1 MIAFWVVAGV
11 LSAACAGVILSSSAR
26 AASRAGAADPTTA
39 LYRRQLREIDDLADR
54 GLILEAERTTTHA
67 EAARRLLSAAEGQ
80 GPAWSSDTA
89 VRKPILVVAALTPL
103 LALGA
108 YFGVGSPGLPDQPF
122 KNRVAVWRDADP
134 ASLAPQEMAVVLQ
147 TLIKE
152 RGGDVEAYGYLAQ
165 AEMASE
171 NPSGAARALRRAI
184 ELDPKR
190 ADLWEG
196 LGEVLMIEADGEVT
210 PQAERA
216 FQEALK
222 RDPASVNA
230 RFHLARGLIADGD
243 RPAGLA
249 AWRALASDLPAA
261 DPRRAAVQAAIAQAE
276 GQPAPAAGPAL
287 GGQLGAVQGMVAS
300 LAARLE
306 DNPDDPEG
314 WVRLVRSYAVLGDQA
329 NRDATLAKARA
340 KYAANPDVLKDLD
353 LAAKTEPMR

>member
-26 AASRAGAADPTTA
+26 AAKRAGAADPTTA

-54 GLILEAERTTTHA
+54 GLIPETERTTTHA
-67 EAARRLLSAAEGQ
+67 EAARRLLAAADAQ
-80 GPAWSSDTA
+80 GPAWSADTA

-103 LALGA
+103 LALVA
-108 YFGVGSPGLPDQPF
+108 YIGVGSPGLPDQPF
-122 KNRVAVWRDADP
+122 KSRVATWREADP
-134 ASLAPQEMAVVLQ
+134 ASLTPPEMAVVLQ

-171 NPSGAARALRRAI
+171 NPAGAARALRRAI
-184 ELDPKR
+184 ELEPKR

-196 LGEVLMIEADGEVT
+196 LGEVLMIEAEGEIA

-216 FQEALK
+216 FQEAL
-222 RDPASVNA
+222 RLDPTSVNA
-230 RFHLARGLIADGD
+230 RFHLARARIEAGD
-243 RPAGLA
+243 QKEGLA
-249 AWRALASDLPAA
+249 AWRALAADLPAA
-261 DPRRAAVQAAIAQAE
+261 DPRRAAVQSAIAQAE
-276 GQPAPAAGPAL
+276 GQPAPAAAPAL

-306 DNPDDPEG
+306 ESPDDPEG

-329 NRDATLAKARA
+329 NRDAALAKART
-340 KYAANPDVLKDLD
+340 KYAANPDVLKALD